1 MNITGSQNS
10 KSTTAHTNEGRVSR
24 EDVFMGDSDNEDGGS
39 PYKAAR
45 PAFNLA
51 TETGERGAKP
61 ECNSIRDA
69 EMTAIAQKK
78 DKCMEIFRNNTE
90 IRELIVSNNHN
101 PQGYDLNQL
110 IDMLF
115 ESRHF
120 LNRK

>member
-1 MNITGSQNS
+1 
-10 KSTTAHTNEGRVSR
+10 
-24 EDVFMGDSDNEDGGS
+24 MGDSDNEDGGP